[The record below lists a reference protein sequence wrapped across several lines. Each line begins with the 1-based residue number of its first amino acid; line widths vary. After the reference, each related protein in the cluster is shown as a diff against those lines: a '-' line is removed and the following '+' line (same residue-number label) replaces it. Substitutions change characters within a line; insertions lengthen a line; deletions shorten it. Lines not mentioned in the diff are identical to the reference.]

1 MRVQDIMT
9 EDPVVAK
16 LPGTR
21 TEVLRILVTKKLTG
35 VPVTKRDGT
44 YVGFVARKHIF
55 LNPTEEQL
63 VLLVQKD
70 WPTTVKSAKVEEA
83 ARTIVEH
90 DLHHLPVVSKKKVV
104 GMLTPADFLEVVD
117 KEEVETPVGELI
129 RAPCVPVY
137 EKTPLRVA
145 LEIIKVAKVFAL
157 PVLNRIG
164 RLSGII
170 TDRDIFNQSHINGS
184 IAISDLG
191 LGEDEDSWSWDG
203 LRNVMKLYYEESKI
217 DLPKIDVAD
226 VMIKNPITVF
236 ERTGAAEAAR
246 MMMMNDF
253 GQLPVIDKNDML
265 VAMLY
270 ELDVIATL
278 LK

>member
-9 EDPVVAK
+9 QDPVVVK

-35 VPVTKRDGT
+35 VPVTKKDGT

-55 LNPTEEQL
+55 TNPTEEQL
-63 VLLVQKD
+63 ALLVQKD
-70 WPTTVKSAKVEEA
+70 WPTIVRSAKVEDA
-83 ARTIVEH
+83 AKLVVEN
-90 DLHHLPVVSKKKVV
+90 DLHHVPVISKKKAI
-104 GMLTPADFLEVVD
+104 GMLTPADFLEVVQKKD
-117 KEEVETPVGELI
+117 VPTPVGELI

-157 PVLNRIG
+157 PVLDKNG
-164 RLSGII
+164 KLSGII

-217 DLPKIDVAD
+217 DLPKINVEE
-226 VMIKNPITVF
+226 VMVKKPVTVF
-236 ERTGAAEAAR
+236 ERTGAAEAAK
-246 MMMMNDF
+246 MMMMEDF
-253 GQLPVIDKNDML
+253 GQLPVIDMNDKL
-265 VAMLY
+265 VAMVY
-270 ELDVIATL
+270 ELDVVATL
-278 LK
+278 I

>member
-1 MRVQDIMT
+1 MRVKDIMT
-9 EDPVVAK
+9 EEPIVAK

-21 TEVLRILVTKKLTG
+21 TEILRILVTRKLTG
-35 VPVTKRDGT
+35 VPVAKRDGT

-55 LNPTEEQL
+55 ANPTEEQL
-63 VLLVQKD
+63 ALLVQKD
-70 WPTTVKSAKVEEA
+70 WPTTVKTAKVEDA
-83 ARTIVEH
+83 ARLIVEEN
-90 DLHHLPVVSKKKVV
+90 LHHLPVISKKKVV

-117 KEEVETPVGELI
+117 KKNIDIPVGELI

-157 PVLNRIG
+157 PVLDKTG
-164 RLSGII
+164 KLSGII

-217 DLPKIDVAD
+217 DLPRIDVD
-226 VMIKNPITVF
+226 NVMVKDPVTVF
-236 ERTGAAEAAR
+236 EKTGAAEAAR
-246 MMMMNDF
+246 MMMINDF
-253 GQLPVIDKNDML
+253 GQLPVIDMNDKL

-270 ELDVIATL
+270 ELDVVATL
-278 LK
+278 IQ